1 MEPNIISAL
10 VQAGGAVAVAI
21 AFIWYLDRRDKAQ
34 GKKDSE
40 LQRFFQQMHEED
52 NKSVIRLADVIDT
65 LVKNVQSLTIKF
77 DSHDEYERQVFQN
90 LDKPVA
96 RQKAKQ

>member
-1 MEPNIISAL
+1 MSADVISAII
-10 VQAGGAVAVAI
+10 QAGGAVSVAI

-34 GKKDSE
+34 GRKDSE

-65 LVKNVQSLTIKF
+65 LVKNVQALTVKF

-90 LDKPVA
+90 MDKPA
-96 RQKAKQ
+96 PRQRTK